1 MGRLIPVKA
10 KDQTLYAQVDDEDF
24 ERLSKFKWYERN
36 GYAFRYIY
44 ISEGKGRTEYM
55 HRNVM
60 KPEGK
65 LRVDHIDHDRLNNQK
80 VNLRSIT
87 HAQNLAN
94 HERSSGRG
102 TSRFFGVA
110 KHRVNKKGQA
120 FIVQCGTNYVGIFY
134 DEIEGA
140 KAYDAKAVEL
150 YGECA
155 TLNFPTQGQA
165 SGGGGVSAVS

>member
-36 GYAFRYIY
+36 
-44 ISEGKGRTEYM
+44 
-55 HRNVM
+55 
-60 KPEGK
+60 
-65 LRVDHIDHDRLNNQK
+65 
-80 VNLRSIT
+80 
-87 HAQNLAN
+87 
-94 HERSSGRG
+94 
-102 TSRFFGVA
+102 
-110 KHRVNKKGQA
+110 
-120 FIVQCGTNYVGIFY
+120 
-134 DEIEGA
+134 
-140 KAYDAKAVEL
+140 AKAVEL